1 MKKAR
6 KAAAAGSSYGL
17 YALACCYEAGRGV
30 AKDPV
35 RALSYYK
42 MAAQKNNRYALLML
56 GRCYE
61 KGIGTDPDLF
71 EARRWYARAAE
82 LDTVFAQEKVDM
94 LDKAA
99 LE

>member
-1 MKKAR
+1 
-6 KAAAAGSSYGL
+6 
-17 YALACCYEAGRGV
+17 
-30 AKDPV
+30 
-35 RALSYYK
+35 
-42 MAAQKNNRYALLML
+42 ML